1 LVTDTG
7 ADDITGFRKLL
18 AAHIDLFPIEI
29 EVGQYLLQKNFPAD
43 CSGLIPADTSIGH
56 YSS

>member
-43 CSGLIPADTSIGH
+43 KRAQISRKKQVF
-56 YSS
+56 